1 MAVAPAKD
9 TLEAALLNR
18 IQDDFP
24 MVRRPFAALAA
35 DFGVSE
41 DEVLAKLIA
50 SRESGVLRQVSA
62 IFDTNALG
70 YKSSLVAMR
79 IPDDH
84 LAEGTRILNEHP
96 GVSHNYRRNHEFNV
110 WLTVAV
116 PHDGD
121 LEWTVQRLAKLA
133 GAESARLLPTLK
145 LFKIGVS
152 LDMTGE
158 RPIDARGTPE
168 YSDERRK
175 TAATIALSDLDIAIV
190 RALQDDIELVPE
202 PFEAPA
208 RQVGLT
214 QDELF
219 VETSR
224 LQRQGHLR
232 RFAAILRHRV
242 AGFGANGMAV
252 WQVPDEQTEAI
263 GPVMASFRSVSHCYR
278 RPTYAD
284 WPYSIFTMI
293 HARSRAECEETA
305 DAIAEATGITERRML
320 YSSTEFKKIRLRYFT
335 DDLDGWE
342 TRQRALEAQEAAR

>member
-1 MAVAPAKD
+1 MTTTEKTD
-9 TLEAALLNR
+9 IEGALLNR

-24 MVRRPFAALAA
+24 VSRRPF
-35 DFGVSE
+35 
-41 DEVLAKLIA
+41 EVLAA
-50 SRESGVLRQVSA
+50 SFGVTEAEVLARLTEARERGVLRQISA

-79 IPDDH
+79 IPPERLD
-84 LAEGTRILNEHP
+84 EGAAAINSHP
-96 GVSHNYRRNHEFNV
+96 GVSHNYRRNHDFNV
-110 WLTVAV
+110 WFTVAI
-116 PHDGD
+116 PPEDS
-121 LEWTVQRLAKLA
+121 LEWTVERLGQLA

-145 LFKIGVS
+145 LYKIGVS

-158 RPIDARGTPE
+158 RPLDARGEPE
-168 YSDERRK
+168 YSDERRR
-175 TAATIALSDLDIAIV
+175 TAAKLALTDLDKAIV
-190 RALQDDIELVPE
+190 RALQEDIELTAE

-208 RQVGLT
+208 REVGLT

-219 VETSR
+219 ENVAR

-252 WQVPDEQTEAI
+252 WQVPEEQTEAI

-278 RPTYAD
+278 RPVYED

-293 HARSRAECEETA
+293 HGRSKAECEATA
-305 DAIAEATGITERRML
+305 GAIEAATGITERRML
-320 YSSTEFKKIRLRYFT
+320 YSSTEFKKVRLRYFT

-342 TRQRALEAQEAAR
+342 QRERLAAAAEAASR